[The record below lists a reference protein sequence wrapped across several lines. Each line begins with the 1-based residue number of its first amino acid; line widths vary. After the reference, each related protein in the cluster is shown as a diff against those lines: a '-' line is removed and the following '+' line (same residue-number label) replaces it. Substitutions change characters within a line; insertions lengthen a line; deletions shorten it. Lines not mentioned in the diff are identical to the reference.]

1 MKLIPVLFVFTV
13 ATGMGCGQKSA
24 PMFMEK
30 DQNGLDRDANQLMAG
45 HDSQNASKVAADQRM
60 AGGEENQP
68 RKIVYHANV
77 ELVVDDLEKAEQELN
92 QILIEQGG
100 YVAKSE
106 VRGSPGSPRSGTWT
120 VRVPVEHFPVFME
133 AAGKLGEL
141 RRSSTDSD
149 DITDKYFDLKAHLK
163 NNQVEEEGLRKL
175 LLEKSAGGKLDDI
188 LAIRKELRGIRGD
201 IEQQQGQIQ
210 RWEKETALAT
220 VTFNLHDR
228 KDYVPPTSPDLR
240 ASIGR
245 TFEGSLNALQ
255 TFGRWLVL
263 VIVGLVPWLPVFA
276 IVLGPTWFWMHRLRS
291 RPKVG

>member
-1 MKLIPVLFVFTV
+1 MKTIFPLLFL
-13 ATGMGCGQKSA
+13 ALAACAGCGGDAKETPEFKSVNSLKVDRA
-24 PMFMEK
+24 PAQGQ
-30 DQNGLDRDANQLMAG
+30 DGQQAPVDA
-45 HDSQNASKVAADQRM
+45 
-60 AGGEENQP
+60 EENQP
-68 RKIVYHANV
+68 RKIIYRANV
-77 ELVVDDLEKAEQELN
+77 EMVVDDLEKAEQELN
-92 QILIEQGG
+92 QILNEQGG

-210 RWEKETALAT
+210 R
-220 VTFNLHDR
+220 
-228 KDYVPPTSPDLR
+228 
-240 ASIGR
+240 
-245 TFEGSLNALQ
+245 
-255 TFGRWLVL
+255 
-263 VIVGLVPWLPVFA
+263 
-276 IVLGPTWFWMHRLRS
+276 
-291 RPKVG
+291 